1 MAQEQQLGIT
11 LGQLMKHL
19 PYAHSF
25 NGFFR
30 LFSRVVDLIDR
41 LTGLLRAAASVFES
55 EGGLLWT
62 VVVIVIVIVIYT
74 GALQ

>member
-1 MAQEQQLGIT
+1 ML
-11 LGQLMKHL
+11 
-19 PYAHSF
+19 
-25 NGFFR
+25 R
-30 LFSRVVDLIDR
+30 LEWLNSAVFYVIDR
-41 LTGLLRAAASVFES
+41 LTGLLRAAAGVFES